1 MSAEKARRVAA
12 PPRPRSRTRDLRFSA
27 RVRAK
32 PGQVYHALTSARELC
47 RWWLTGAE
55 TDARNSGRLRMVW
68 PKRPGCRGV
77 FGEREGCFV
86 DLEPERKVA
95 WMWRSNRRRNHVP
108 PLCSFFIL
116 PKRGGCEITLLHAG
130 FPRCR
135 AADRVYACFAQGWED
150 ALAKL
155 KLYLETGR
163 TCKHEVLTLAGLRL
177 LLKPRK

>member
-1 MSAEKARRVAA
+1 MCAEKERPSA
-12 PPRPRSRTRDLRFSA
+12 PARPRSRTRDLRLS
-27 RVRAK
+27 VRIAAK
-32 PGQVYHALTSARELC
+32 PAQVYRVLTSARELC

-55 TDARNSGRLRMVW
+55 TDARNAGRLRMVW
-68 PKRPGCRGV
+68 PKRPGCRSF

-95 WMWRSNRRRNHVP
+95 WMWRRSSRRNPIP

-116 PKRGGCEITLLHAG
+116 PKRRGCEVTLLHAG
-130 FPRCR
+130 FPLRR
-135 AADRVYACFAQGWED
+135 AADRAYTCFAEGWED

-163 TCKHEVLTLAGLRL
+163 TCKHEVLTLAALKI